1 MSKFLTAFFVISIG
15 SLSAQ
20 PYLALKEVVSN
31 TLKSNHDII
40 IAQQQLAIS
49 INQEGLGTA
58 GFLPTLELQGGTNQS
73 LNDTKQRFVSGQELN
88 RNGARSNSLNGAL
101 ALNWTLFDGGRMFT
115 THQKLKENSEQNRL
129 SLHRSIEETL
139 AQVMQIYYS
148 WVLQYELIKAQENA
162 ILVSE
167 ERIRIAN
174 QKLET
179 GAGNKL
185 EVLQAQLDRNAQA
198 SGLDQLHQEKLR
210 LQIEL
215 NRLQGIPIDQSFLPA
230 DTLPLKYVNSFDSLR
245 TVTAYKNRNLKLL
258 QQNITL
264 RKLEQNEAKSA
275 RLPVIGLTVSYGLNR
290 VENEAGF
297 LLFNNTRSLY
307 GGLTASWVLYD
318 GGSVKRQLQSTALNL
333 HQAETQLEQMKAQTE
348 AQLKVSWEQLKQMRR
363 QVQRET
369 ENVQL
374 ASQALEIALER
385 FRLGSSTSLELMT
398 VQQSAAEAEARLAS
412 SKNALNQAIINLMLL
427 DGSMLMGE

>member
-1 MSKFLTAFFVISIG
+1 MSKFLTALFFISIG
-15 SLSAQ
+15 CLSAQ

-31 TLKSNHDII
+31 TLNSNHDII
-40 IAQQQLAIS
+40 IAQQQLAMAL
-49 INQEGLGTA
+49 NQEGLGAA

-88 RNGARSNSLNGAL
+88 RNGAKSNSLNGAL

-115 THQKLKENSEQNRL
+115 NHQKLKESSEQNRL
-129 SLHRSIEETL
+129 ALHRNIEETL
-139 AQVMQIYYS
+139 AQVMQTYYA
-148 WVLQYELIKAQENA
+148 WVLQFQLIKAQENA

-185 EVLQAQLDRNAQA
+185 EVLQAQLDRNAQG
-198 SGLDQLHQEKLR
+198 SGLDQLQQEKLR

-215 NRLQGIPIDQSFLPA
+215 NRLQGISIDQSFLPA
-230 DTLPLKYVNSFDSLR
+230 DTLPLKYANSFDSLR
-245 TVTAYKNRNLKLL
+245 TVSAYKNRNLKLL

-264 RKLEQNEAKSA
+264 RKLEQDQAKSS

-297 LLFNNTRSLY
+297 LLFNNTRSFF

-318 GGSVKRQLQSTALNL
+318 GGSVKRQLQNTAWMLR
-333 HQAETQLEQMKAQTE
+333 QSETQLEQMKVQTE

-363 QVQRET
+363 QVKRET

-374 ASQALEIALER
+374 ARQALEIALER

-398 VQQSAAEAEARLAS
+398 VQQSSAEAEARLAS
-412 SKNALNQAIINLMLL
+412 SGYSLNQAIINLMLL
-427 DGSMLMGE
+427 DGSLLMGE

>member
-1 MSKFLTAFFVISIG
+1 MSKFLTALFFISIG
-15 SLSAQ
+15 CLSAQ

-40 IAQQQLAIS
+40 IAQQQLAIAV
-49 INQEGLGTA
+49 NQEGLGAA

-88 RNGARSNSLNGAL
+88 RNGAKSNSLNGAL

-115 THQKLKENSEQNRL
+115 THQKLKESSEQNRL
-129 SLHRSIEETL
+129 ALHRNIEETI
-139 AQVMQIYYS
+139 AQVMQTYYT
-148 WVLQYELIKAQENA
+148 WVLQFQLIKAQENA

-198 SGLDQLHQEKLR
+198 SGLEQLQQEKLR
-210 LQIEL
+210 VQIEL
-215 NRLQGIPIDQSFLPA
+215 NRLQGISLDQSFLPS
-230 DTLPLKYVNSFDSLR
+230 DTLPIRYVNSFDSLR
-245 TVTAYKNRNLKLL
+245 TVSAFKNRNLKLL

-264 RKLEQNEAKSA
+264 RKLEQEEAKSS

-307 GGLTASWVLYD
+307 GGLTASWMLYD
-318 GGSVKRQLQSTALNL
+318 GGSVKRQLQNTALML
-333 HQAETQLEQMKAQTE
+333 RQSETQLEQMKAQTE
-348 AQLKVSWEQLKQMRR
+348 AQLKVSWELLKQMRR
-363 QVQRET
+363 QLQRES

-374 ASQALEIALER
+374 ARQALEIALER

-412 SKNALNQAIINLMLL
+412 SGNALNQAIINLMLL
-427 DGSMLMGE
+427 DGSLLMGE

>member
-1 MSKFLTAFFVISIG
+1 MSKFLTALFFISIG
-15 SLSAQ
+15 CLSAQ

-40 IAQQQLAIS
+40 IAQQQLAIAV
-49 INQEGLGTA
+49 NQEGLGAA

-88 RNGARSNSLNGAL
+88 RNGAKSNSLNGAL

-115 THQKLKENSEQNRL
+115 THQKLKESSEQNRL
-129 SLHRSIEETL
+129 ALHRNIEETI
-139 AQVMQIYYS
+139 AQVMQTYYT
-148 WVLQYELIKAQENA
+148 WVLQFQLIKAQENA

-198 SGLDQLHQEKLR
+198 SVLEQLQQEKLR
-210 LQIEL
+210 VQIEL
-215 NRLQGIPIDQSFLPA
+215 NRLQGISLDQSFLPS
-230 DTLPLKYVNSFDSLR
+230 DTLPIRYVNSFDSLR
-245 TVTAYKNRNLKLL
+245 TVSAFKNRNLKLL

-264 RKLEQNEAKSA
+264 RKLEQEEAKSS

-297 LLFNNTRSLY
+297 LLFNNTRSFY
-307 GGLTASWVLYD
+307 GGLTASWMLYD
-318 GGSVKRQLQSTALNL
+318 GGSVKRQLQNTALML
-333 HQAETQLEQMKAQTE
+333 RQSETQLEQMKVQTE

-363 QVQRET
+363 QLQRET

-374 ASQALEIALER
+374 ARQALEIALER

-412 SKNALNQAIINLMLL
+412 SGNALNQAIINLMLL
-427 DGSMLMGE
+427 DGSLLMGE